1 LAGNRRRASLTA
13 IAISAA
19 CALLAVAPST
29 ALAGNLVFWA
39 NDTNPGM
46 VSGANIDNTGGL
58 NIVPGAATSAFLIG
72 VAIDPATNKV
82 YWANFSANRISFAN
96 LDGSG
101 GGDLNT
107 VGATVNGPEGV
118 DIDPAANKIYWA
130 NTLGNTLS
138 FANLDGTGGGGT
150 VNTAGDILNAP
161 RGVAIDP
168 AANKIYWA
176 STGNSLI
183 QFANLDNSG
192 GAGNLNTG
200 AATANGPDGVAIDR
214 ATNKIF
220 WANAIG
226 NKISFANLDNSGGGG
241 DLDTTGA
248 AAVNLPTGVAVD
260 HEANRVYWADGS
272 GDQISFANEDGS
284 AGGGNVNTGTA
295 TLRLPDFPALL
306 KVPKAA
312 GAPVVSG
319 GATAPTTLSC
329 TSGSW
334 ADNLLGSML
343 YRAPR
348 SFSFNWTN
356 NGAPVA
362 GATTPSITATTPGSY
377 VCHVTAT
384 NFAGSTAQASSAF
397 AVASAP
403 STPPPPTARLA
414 SLSRSGATQLLT
426 VACDGAAG
434 QVCSGSVVGTVREH
448 KRAATILGVT
458 ARKRNKNGGRQ
469 TTVTVTV
476 ATASF
481 TVPAGGAVTTGI
493 ALNGT
498 GVRLLGRFQRLQVRL
513 SFTGSVAATRTV
525 VFTLPRLRASTPPDN
540 WFHIDPPCSDCYS
553 SAQNVPIAGLP
564 RGVHVTVSC
573 DGSGCPFS
581 RRSVGPHDGRI
592 NVAAVLGSRHLQPGA
607 VVEVAI
613 TAPGRIGVVLRY
625 AIRRGAGPVRTILCQ
640 APGASRPGPCS

>member
-1 LAGNRRRASLTA
+1 V
-13 IAISAA
+13 
-19 CALLAVAPST
+19 LLAFTPAT

-39 NDTNPGM
+39 NDTSPGS
-46 VSGANIDNTGGL
+46 VAGANIDNSGGL
-58 NIVPGAATSAFLIG
+58 NVVPGMATSAFPIG

-82 YWANFSANRISFAN
+82 YWANFAADKISFAN

-107 VGATVNGPEGV
+107 MGATVDGPEGV

-150 VNTAGDILNAP
+150 VNTAGDTLSAP

-168 AANKIYWA
+168 VANKIYWA
-176 STGNSLI
+176 STSNSLI

-200 AATANGPDGVAIDR
+200 VATLNGPDGVAIDR
-214 ATNKIF
+214 ASNKIF

-226 NKISFANLDNSGGGG
+226 KTISFANLDNSGGGG
-241 DLDTTGA
+241 NLDTTGA
-248 AAVNLPTGVAVD
+248 PALNQPVGVAVD
-260 HEANRVYWADGS
+260 HDENRVYWADGP
-272 GDQISFANEDGS
+272 GEQISFANEDGTG
-284 AGGGNVNTGTA
+284 GGGNVNTGTA

-312 GAPVVSG
+312 GAPVASG
-319 GATAPTTLSC
+319 RSTAPTTLSC

-348 SFSFNWTN
+348 SFSFSWTN

-362 GATTPSITATTPGSY
+362 GATTSSITATTPGSY

-384 NFAGSTAQASSAF
+384 NFAGSTTQASSAV
-397 AVASAP
+397 AVASQGSP
-403 STPPPPTARLA
+403 PPPPPPTARLA
-414 SLSRSGATQLLT
+414 SLSRSGAVRLLSVT
-426 VACDGAAG
+426 CDGAAG
-434 QVCSGSVVGTVREH
+434 QVCSGSVIGTAREH

-458 ARKRNKNGGRQ
+458 ASARTKHGGKQ

-476 ATASF
+476 AQASF
-481 TVPAGGAVTTGI
+481 TVPAGGTATASI

-498 GVRLLGRFQRLQVRL
+498 GTRLLARFQRLPVRL
-513 SFTGSVAATRTV
+513 SFSGSVTATPTV
-525 VFTLPRLRASTPPDN
+525 VFTLPRLRASTPPDS

-553 SAQNVPIAGLP
+553 SAQNVPIAGLS

-573 DGSGCPFS
+573 HGPGCPFS
-581 RRSVGPHDGRI
+581 SRPVGPHHGRI
-592 NVAAVLGSRHLQPGA
+592 NLAAVLGSRHLQPGA
-607 VVEVAI
+607 VVEVVV
-613 TAPGRIGVVLRY
+613 TASGRTGVVVRY
-625 AIRRGAGPVRTILCQ
+625 AVRRGAGPVRTILCQ
-640 APGASRPGPCS
+640 APGASGPGPCA